1 MANILAVG
9 EIADGN
15 LKKATRE
22 VTSVGKKVGGAI
34 STVIIGKGASGLVS
48 EVAKHGADTVF
59 TADAEEYNGEAYS
72 KAIAELIKAKN
83 FDVVL
88 IPHSWTGRD
97 ISARIATILGTAVIS
112 DAVELNL
119 NGDRIEIKKPVY
131 SGKAFVKLAVKTSP
145 QIVTI
150 RPNSQGIEENP
161 GAGNQETIEVDLGNV
176 KARMVASHAAAGERI
191 SLSEADV
198 VISGGRGIKG
208 PENFNPMVE
217 ELANI
222 VGAGVGATRAVVDAG
237 WVDHTL
243 QIGQTGQTVSPNL
256 YVAVGISGAIQHMA
270 GMGSSKYI
278 VAINKDADAPIFKV
292 ATYGVVDDLFN
303 VVPAMKDELKTLLD
317 K

>member
-1 MANILAVG
+1 MANILAIG

-22 VTSVGKKVGGAI
+22 VTSVGKKIGGAI

-59 TADAEEYNGEAYS
+59 TADVEEYNGEAYS
-72 KAIAELIKAKN
+72 KAIADLIKAKN

-97 ISARIATILGTAVIS
+97 ISARIATQLGTAVIS

-150 RPNSQGIEENP
+150 RPNSQGIEENA
-161 GAGNQETIEVDLGNV
+161 GAGNQESIEVDV
-176 KARMVASHAAAGERI
+176 SSAKARMVASHAAAGERI

-208 PENFNPMVE
+208 PENFNPYVE
-217 ELANI
+217 ELADI

-303 VVPAMKDELKTLLD
+303 VVPAMKDELKTLLE